1 VKNLII
7 YTICEENTSYP
18 NWDGLGKCPE
28 YWVSKPGN
36 IYVFADV
43 NAKSEDKIKRDGI
56 PTLESIIRKDNYLF
70 REYVYAHELLNP
82 TDKFCAD
89 FEMNR
94 MIRWLEYDSE
104 NQEWFYRLSLRD
116 HYSKKYTFSD

>member
-1 VKNLII
+1 MKNLII
-7 YTICEENTSYP
+7 YTICEENTRYP

-70 REYVYAHELLNP
+70 REYVYVH
-82 TDKFCAD
+82 
-89 FEMNR
+89 
-94 MIRWLEYDSE
+94 
-104 NQEWFYRLSLRD
+104 
-116 HYSKKYTFSD
+116 